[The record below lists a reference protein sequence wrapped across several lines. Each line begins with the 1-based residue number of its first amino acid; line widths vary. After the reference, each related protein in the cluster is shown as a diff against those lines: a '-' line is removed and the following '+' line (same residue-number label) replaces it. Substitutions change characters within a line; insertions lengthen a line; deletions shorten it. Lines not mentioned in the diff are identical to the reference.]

1 MISDSVVRASVF
13 RGYEAKWS
21 PDGRIA
27 YVPLRPDPPLEVSDT
42 GDDTPVDANEPDP
55 GQAPPLVFYS
65 GTENEATAK
74 TGGAKSGDD
83 RAFMLAHYNDT
94 LAALEIGRAPWRESV
109 CKYWSISGVCVSQK
123 KKKKQN
129 TN

>member
-27 YVPLRPDPPLEVSDT
+27 YVPLRPDPPLEVSAT
-42 GDDTPVDANEPDP
+42 GYDTPVDANEPDP

-83 RAFMLAHYNDT
+83 RAFMLAHYNAT
-94 LAALEIGRAPWRESV
+94 LAAIDMDTGRARTTVDARPDP
-109 CKYWSISGVCVSQK
+109 KSQSL
-123 KKKKQN
+123 N
-129 TN
+129 PSH